1 MSGFYVD
8 SIFAILLFGI
18 GMFGVTTKSDFL
30 KIFFSLEM
38 LLNAVILFLG
48 SAAYNLGMT
57 QGLAVAY
64 IVIVIATLEA
74 AAGILIFLLS
84 YRMTGEV
91 IPDHLDKAVNDGE

>member
-1 MSGFYVD
+1 MNGFYVD
-8 SIFAILLFGI
+8 AIFAIMLFSI

-74 AAGILIFLLS
+74 AAGILIFLLA

>member
-1 MSGFYVD
+1 MNGFYVD
-8 SIFAILLFGI
+8 AIFSIVLFTI

-74 AAGILIFLLS
+74 AAGILIFLLA

>member
-1 MSGFYVD
+1 MNGFYVD
-8 SIFAILLFGI
+8 AIFSIMLFSI

-64 IVIVIATLEA
+64 IIIVIATLEA
-74 AAGILIFLLS
+74 AAGILIFLLA
-84 YRMTGEV
+84 YRMTGEI
-91 IPDHLDKAVNDGE
+91 IPDHLDKAVNDGK

>member
-1 MSGFYVD
+1 MNGFYVD
-8 SIFAILLFGI
+8 AIFSIMLFSI

-74 AAGILIFLLS
+74 AAGILIFLLA